1 MRSNRFF
8 LVVLVLIVLSYL
20 ATALIDNQYPF
31 FAGFAIL
38 QLMIMALA
46 WNILGGYGGYVNF
59 GSAAFFGLGA
69 YAAIVSYQLFAAP
82 LLVQVFVG
90 GCFCALL
97 GLATGYLTLRLRG
110 VYFAIATLALLV
122 VSETLIHNWDYV
134 GGAAGAYLLP
144 SRTLSLFGL
153 LVVGAEGG
161 VFSNNK
167 EFLFFMMCVLALVAI
182 IICRAIENSKFGRG
196 LAALRDNEEA
206 AESMGVPTL
215 KLKLVATVI
224 SASLMGVTGGFFP
237 YYMTFVE
244 PTSAFS
250 LDISVNALAM
260 PLIGGTAYWLGPV
273 LGAVVLGTLQQI
285 ATVTISSEINLLI
298 VGLFLVGFVIFAPDG
313 FLGLIKKLGKRGN

>member
-1 MRSNRFF
+1 MNSNRFY
-8 LVVLVLIVLSYL
+8 LIILALIVLGYL

-38 QLMIMALA
+38 QLVIMALA

-69 YAAIVSYQLFAAP
+69 YAAIFSYQFFGAP
-82 LLVQVFVG
+82 LIVQVLAG
-90 GCFCALL
+90 GFFCALL

-144 SRTLSLFGL
+144 SRTLSILGV
-153 LVVGAEGG
+153 LVVGQDGG
-161 VFSNNK
+161 LFSNNK
-167 EFLFFMMCVLALVAI
+167 EFLFFCQCILVLVTI
-182 IICRAIENSKFGRG
+182 IICRTIENSKFGRG

-215 KLKLVATVI
+215 QLKLIATTI
-224 SASLMGVTGGFFP
+224 SAAIMGITGSFFP
-237 YYMTFVE
+237 YYMTFLE

-260 PLIGGTAYWLGPV
+260 ALIGGTATWLGPV
-273 LGAVVLGTLQQI
+273 LGAVILGTLQQV

-313 FLGLIKKLGKRGN
+313 FLGLIKKLGKRGD

>member
-1 MRSNRFF
+1 MNSNRFYLIMLA
-8 LVVLVLIVLSYL
+8 LVILSYL

-38 QLMIMALA
+38 QLMVMALA

-69 YAAIVSYQLFAAP
+69 YSAIVSYQLFAAP
-82 LLVQVFVG
+82 LIIQVLVG

-144 SRTLSLFGL
+144 SRTLDFFGVL
-153 LVVGAEGG
+153 IVGKEGG
-161 VFSNNK
+161 LFSNNK
-167 EFLFFMMCVLALVAI
+167 EFLFFLMCILVLLTI
-182 IICRAIENSKFGRG
+182 IICRTIEKSKYGRG

-215 KLKLVATVI
+215 KLKLIATVI
-224 SASLMGVTGGFFP
+224 SASIMGINGGFFSIL
-237 YYMTFVE
+237 YDVY
-244 PTSAFS
+244 
-250 LDISVNALAM
+250 
-260 PLIGGTAYWLGPV
+260 
-273 LGAVVLGTLQQI
+273 
-285 ATVTISSEINLLI
+285 
-298 VGLFLVGFVIFAPDG
+298 
-313 FLGLIKKLGKRGN
+313 